1 MADFVAPSGPPPPKV
16 PEGWKAQWNE
26 QYKEWYAQL
35 TSGYP
40 LSQLASTTSLVQPRD
55 RPNTDFIGF
64 M

>member
-35 TSGYP
+35 TLTHP
-40 LSQLASTTSLVQPRD
+40 PPQLASGFIQPQD
-55 RPNTDFIGF
+55 QSNIALAGF